1 MSSCTGAFILIGSR
15 TFLKMSSELHYESQE
30 KNQSDCL
37 VVTLQVD
44 LICQTW
50 ILFTDIFQKSIPP
63 QKNFISHLVD
73 NQKNVPWAPTA
84 VPEDGLQPWVLSVR
98 AGWLSFVHSLPGDL
112 LCKNI
117 IHCAIKV
124 WWYFYRCLKSSQF
137 ILYLQL
143 MYSGLR
149 PASEIWGMKDC

>member
-1 MSSCTGAFILIGSR
+1 MSSCTGAFILIESR

-50 ILFTDIFQKSIPP
+50 ILFADIFQKSIPP

-73 NQKNVPWAPTA
+73 NQKNVP
-84 VPEDGLQPWVLSVR
+84 
-98 AGWLSFVHSLPGDL
+98 
-112 LCKNI
+112 
-117 IHCAIKV
+117 
-124 WWYFYRCLKSSQF
+124 
-137 ILYLQL
+137 
-143 MYSGLR
+143 
-149 PASEIWGMKDC
+149 